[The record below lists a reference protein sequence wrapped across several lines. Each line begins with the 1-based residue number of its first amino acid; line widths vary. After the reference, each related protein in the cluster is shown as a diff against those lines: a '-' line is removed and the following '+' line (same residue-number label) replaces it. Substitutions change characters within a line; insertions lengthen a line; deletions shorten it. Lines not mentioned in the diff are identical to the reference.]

1 VLFGD
6 KMRDFEFFF
15 EKMMNYYNVSTIKD
29 LAAAIDTQPST
40 VSNWNQR
47 KSVSALKKKCRELG
61 IYQDIFAGGY
71 IDQSQASFDNGSAG
85 VDFSTQ
91 KKVGSGGS
99 PSPIDELDESTRY
112 LLFSVLAKYKD
123 NQSLLQQKIIKLLAE
138 NE

>member
-6 KMRDFEFFF
+6 KMGDFEFFF

-71 IDQSQASFDNGSAG
+71 IDQSQASFDHGSAG
-85 VDFSTQ
+85 LDFST
-91 KKVGSGGS
+91 KKMVESGS

-123 NQSLLQQKIIKLLAE
+123 NQSLLQQKIIKLLADE
-138 NE
+138 